1 MEKSSEKLTDINQ
14 IGEFGLI
21 DLITKDF
28 EIVNDSTELSIGDDA
43 AILNYKNQKTIVSTD
58 MLVEGVHFDLSYFPL
73 KHLGYKAVVS
83 SISDI
88 CSMYGTTKQI
98 TVSIAISNRFK
109 LESIKEL
116 YSGIKHACKRY
127 NVDLIGGDT
136 TSSLKGLVISVTAI
150 GCTIKS
156 GYVTRSGSKPNDL
169 IVVTGSLGGAYLGLQ
184 VLEREKQVFLVN
196 PNNKPDLSK
205 YKYVVERQL
214 KPEAKSDIIEF
225 FLENKIKPTSMID
238 ISDGLSSEIIHLSKN
253 SGNGCIIYEEKLPI
267 SQETVDTC
275 KEFKLEASTIAL
287 SGGEDYELLF
297 TIDSK
302 DLKKIEQNKEL
313 TVIGYITKESNTNL
327 ITRDGKTTP
336 ITSMG
341 WKSFWF
347 IRD

>member
-88 CSMYGTTKQI
+88 CSMYGITKQI

-150 GCTIKS
+150 GCTSKS

-214 KPEAKSDIIEF
+214 KPEAKSEIIEF

-238 ISDGLSSEIIHLSKN
+238 ISDGLSSEIIHLSKS

-267 SQETVDTC
+267 AHKTVETC

-341 WKSFWF
+341 WKSF
-347 IRD
+347 